1 MMNALTAHATG
12 RNRTVCGLAIDANL
26 STIRDF
32 ETSKRTPHANN
43 LSAIKRALE
52 GAGVEFIDE
61 NGGGAV
67 GAVEEGLERYR
78 LVWNHEGFPFVANRD
93 SRWPLVRRP
102 A

>member
-12 RNRTVCGLAIDANL
+12 RNHTVCGLAIDANL

-67 GAVEEGLERYR
+67 GAVEEGLDARRGYFE
-78 LVWNHEGFPFVANRD
+78 HG
-93 SRWPLVRRP
+93 PLVRR
-102 A
+102 